1 MPMKKISLLLLASFM
16 FCGFAFAQTVQKFY
30 VYFDVDKH
38 AIKQDGVS
46 ELDKIVS
53 IYNTN
58 YVQEIKLTAHTDYD
72 ASDSY
77 NKALSQRRANS
88 VAGYLQA
95 NSIKR
100 NVINSAWFGEQIPA
114 ADNTTSQGKQL
125 NRRVEIE
132 VRYKPFSSA
141 DEIVQVARDEE
152 QYFTIPNNQS
162 FLITARNGSEVTI
175 PKDAFVDKNGRP
187 VNNKNVEISIDEALS
202 AKDGLL
208 QMLTTQTTN
217 GEMLESGGMIKIN
230 ASLNN
235 EPLQLREGKQ
245 VKVSLPSETM
255 VDDMSVFTGQRDV
268 NGVMKW
274 EITKDKFAN
283 SNQDVKGRPLQVD
296 TMLLM
301 AYFNPIPAQKKLDVS
316 QFAMEFPTSP
326 TLPRKPR
333 EPRLPIKKDAAKIDW
348 GIQALFLSDTKKQ
361 EIIDAEYA
369 EKMKAYDLELAKYQ
383 DRMQRFEGNMEVYN
397 KAYKA
402 YEEKADNY
410 ELAIEEHIKM
420 LETEYL
426 YHKKVYDQTRLN
438 VAIRVFCREV
448 RNGKLTTT
456 DPIAYIRRY
465 AQFQIQDED
474 VSNMK
479 YILNQ
484 IRYYELLASFDA
496 KFIEDNFVEKGRIRI
511 SKMKKFWKNNRDYSV
526 YKHYNLYG
534 NDLVTNILEDKGLV
548 AKMDEAVRVKMSQD
562 KLDGITPQ
570 ETLENY
576 YSASLGQI
584 GWINCDKFSNVRRK
598 VTTSI
603 LTAGVIG
610 ERVFVFIKRFRSMM
624 SANFGEGGFSVTIP
638 PREKAK
644 AISIA
649 AVNGKPQLSIVDF
662 ESKDQAR
669 IMPDYKEVTIEE
681 MQEAL
686 AAL

>member
-1 MPMKKISLLLLASFM
+1 MKKIASILFFSLVLLGSVS
-16 FCGFAFAQTVQKFY
+16 AQTVQKYY

-58 YVQEIKLTAHTDYD
+58 FVQEIKLTAHTDFD

-100 NVINSAWFGEQIPA
+100 SVLNAEWFGEQIPA
-114 ADNTTSQGKQL
+114 ADNATNTGKQL

-132 VRYKPFSSA
+132 VKYKPFSSA

-208 QMLTTQTTN
+208 QMLTTQTTD

-255 VDDMSVFTGQRDV
+255 VDDMSVFTGQRDAD
-268 NGVMKW
+268 GVMKW
-274 EITKDKFAN
+274 EITKEKFAT

-301 AYFNPIPAQKKLDVS
+301 AYFNPIPAKKKLDVS

-326 TLPRKPR
+326 SLPRKPR
-333 EPRLPIKKDAAKIDW
+333 EPRLPIKKDASKMNW
-348 GIQALFLSDTKKQ
+348 GIQALFLSETKKQ
-361 EIIDAEYA
+361 EIIDEDYA
-369 EKMKAYDLELAKYQ
+369 EKMKAYDLEVTKY
-383 DRMQRFEGNMEVYN
+383 DNRMLNYEKGMA
-397 KAYKA
+397 AYDAALKA
-402 YEEKADNY
+402 YENEANNY
-410 ELAIEEHIKM
+410 EQAIEEHIKM

-438 VAIRVFCREV
+438 VAIRVFCRDM
-448 RNGKLTTT
+448 RNGTLTTI

-474 VSNMK
+474 VSKMK
-479 YILNQ
+479 YILSQ

-511 SKMKKFWKNNRDYSV
+511 SKMKKFWKNNKDYSI
-526 YKHYNLYG
+526 YKQYNLYT
-534 NDLVTNILEDKGLV
+534 NDLVTAILEDEGLV
-548 AKMDEAVRVKMSQD
+548 AKMDDAVRVKMSKD

-576 YSASLGQI
+576 YSASLNQL
-584 GWINCDKFSNVRRK
+584 GWINCDKFSGIRRK

-624 SANFGEGGFSVTIP
+624 SANFGEGSFSIDIP